1 MNSVAMPLMEG
12 KKEQEEGMLHVF
24 TFLTITADKTFSLHE
39 LLSQIIFKK
48 SLNVRRVRRA
58 KCVKLF
64 IKQF

>member
-12 KKEQEEGMLHVF
+12 KKEQEEGILHVF
-24 TFLTITADKTFSLHE
+24 TFLTITVDKTFSLHE
-39 LLSQIIFKK
+39 FLSQIIFKK